1 MKWVFDAVLTTMA
14 FPMFFRLKSRIA
26 SAVMADSGKQTAI
39 GPGLPSDQLD
49 VRTWDVL
56 LGDQNMEIQTSML
69 ACPYICC
76 FSTEKNLMV
85 GQHLC

>member
-1 MKWVFDAVLTTMA
+1 MKCVFDAALTTIA
-14 FPMFFRLKSRIA
+14 FPTLLMLKSRIA
-26 SAVMADSGKQTAI
+26 SGVIADSGKQTAI

-49 VRTWDVL
+49 VRTWDVF

-69 ACPYICC
+69 ACPQICC